1 MVELCDRQPGKVVAE
16 KDGQIAVLT
25 QARGGCGRCQS
36 PGGCGRPMDERPST
50 TWVSNEQHFQVG
62 DAVDLVVE
70 TPALER
76 AAAHAYGI
84 PLAALL
90 AGAGLGQAWGD
101 VAALIGAAIGLFFG
115 LGWARWQAHKLSPHL
130 WAERAKTD

>member
-1 MVELCDRQPGKVVAE
+1 MANPCDRQPGKVVAE

-50 TWVSNEQHFQVG
+50 TWIRNEKHFQVG
-62 DAVDLVVE
+62 DTVDLVVE

-76 AAAHAYGI
+76 AAAQAYGI
-84 PLAALL
+84 PLATLIT
-90 AGAGLGQAWGD
+90 GAGIGQVGGD
-101 VAALIGAAIGLFFG
+101 VAALTGAVLGLSAG
-115 LGWARWQAHKLSPHL
+115 LAWTRWQAHKLSPHL
-130 WAERAKTD
+130 WVERVKTD